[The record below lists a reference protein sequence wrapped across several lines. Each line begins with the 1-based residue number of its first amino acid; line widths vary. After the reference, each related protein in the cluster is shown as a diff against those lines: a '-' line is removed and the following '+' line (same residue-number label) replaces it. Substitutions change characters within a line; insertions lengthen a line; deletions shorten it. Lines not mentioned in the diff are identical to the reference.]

1 MILEIEGK
9 RVQVDDSF
17 AKLSPEEK
25 ERQVQEIAQSL
36 FPKQEEK
43 AAPKEEKTVAETLN
57 EAVYPVGGAVAGA
70 GLEAKRGLGRFAQ
83 NLARASNPELMAEAK
98 LKSDLNAVEKYGR
111 TQHRVPGMPMEKPGL
126 YFGQPTY
133 ELESKRAREEIAKML
148 ADPEYQQK
156 VLAEQKPHIAQYQK
170 RVSPTMAQRAGNFLG
185 RTPLGVL
192 GGAAVGAGAGM
203 QAADAVNRYNKGDM
217 LGATLGGLGTLG
229 TGIAMIPHPYTR
241 VGGTALSL
249 GAEMLNGYI
258 DILKKNNPLDRFLQN
273 NPLAPV
279 GEFQNKQQEQQFM
292 QQNPPAPPPPQ
303 NRAQPMPVRMK
314 EGGSVKGYVDGGLVE
329 PMAMSVASP
338 MMASFDPLTTQT
350 TDMPMLKS
358 AQVDTMMPMLQGTQ
372 FDSAPMMLESMPMMT
387 TTSTPMPMMTTTSTP
402 MPLAGGVPPT
412 MLRYGMNPVQARLPM
427 LGRTAMRARPMT
439 NLSPVGT
446 APMAPRAFG
455 PRPAVAPI
463 ERSMRA
469 QSPLNMMA
477 RPRAL
482 KPRTQRPMTFAK
494 GGSTTPAWQR
504 SEGKSPSGGL
514 NAVGRASYKRET
526 GGELKPPQPEG
537 GSRKKSFCARMGGM
551 KKKLTSSKTA
561 NDPDSRINKA
571 LRKWKC

>member
-1 MILEIEGK
+1 MAN
-9 RVQVDDSF
+9 F
-17 AKLSPEEK
+17 SPEKEK
-25 ERQVQEIAQSL
+25 EFEFRLRYEQEQERQR
-36 FPKQEEK
+36 EK
-43 AAPKEEKTVAETLN
+43 EAAAPKEDTTGDELN
-57 EAVYPVGGAVAGA
+57 KMMYGGAGAALGA

-83 NLARASNPELMAEAK
+83 NIARAADPELMAEAK
-98 LKSDLNAVEKYGR
+98 LKADLNAVEKYGR
-111 TQHRVPGMPMEKPGL
+111 TQHRVPGMPSEKPGL

-133 ELESKRAREEIAKML
+133 ELETKRAREEIAKMM
-148 ADPEYQQK
+148 ADPEYQKK
-156 VLAEQKPHIAQYQK
+156 VLAEQKPQIAQYQK
-170 RVSPTMAQRAGNFLG
+170 RVSPSMGQRAANFLG
-185 RTPLGVL
+185 RTPLGIL

-203 QAADAVNRYNKGDM
+203 QAADAVGRYNKGDM

-229 TGIAMIPHPYTR
+229 TGIAMIPHPVAR

-249 GAEMLNGYI
+249 GAEGLNAYI

-314 EGGSVKGYVDGGLVE
+314 EGGLVKGYDDGGLVE

-358 AQVDTMMPMLQGTQ
+358 AQVDTMMPMLQATQ
-372 FDSAPMMLESMPMMT
+372 FDSAPMMLESMPMMN
-387 TTSTPMPMMTTTSTP
+387 TTSTP

-412 MLRYGMNPVQARLPM
+412 MLRYGMNPAQARLPM

-446 APMAPRAFG
+446 APMAPRALG

-463 ERSMRA
+463 ERPMRTPA
-469 QSPLNMMA
+469 PLSLIP

-504 SEGKSPSGGL
+504 SEGKNPEGGL
-514 NAVGRASYKRET
+514 NAAGRASYNRET
-526 GGELKPPQPEG
+526 GGNLQPPVSAKAAKSSPKKAA
-537 GSRKKSFCARMGGM
+537 RRKSFCARMSGNPGAM
-551 KKKLTSSKTA
+551 KDEKGRPT
-561 NDPDSRINKA
+561 RKA
-571 LRKWKC
+571 LALKKWDC